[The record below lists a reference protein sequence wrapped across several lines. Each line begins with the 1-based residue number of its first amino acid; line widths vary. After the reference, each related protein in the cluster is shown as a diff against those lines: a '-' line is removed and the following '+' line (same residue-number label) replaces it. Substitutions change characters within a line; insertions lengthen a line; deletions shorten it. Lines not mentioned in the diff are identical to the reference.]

1 MANSLWKYISAVQQY
16 SITLNLSF
24 SSGILIY
31 ILKLFTFA
39 INNEQLQ
46 LCEHIGRKTQT
57 SETQKI
63 ISLKSLWKRLFDT
76 NANYTPLNYIIVELN
91 LMLFTIPIRL
101 KSVVVKSS
109 VTSPIKKE
117 ILYSGILKI
126 RVIKSQTPETSTSIK
141 TCMR

>member
-1 MANSLWKYISAVQQY
+1 MANSLWKHISAVQQY

-141 TCMR
+141 TCGR

>member
-141 TCMR
+141 TCGR